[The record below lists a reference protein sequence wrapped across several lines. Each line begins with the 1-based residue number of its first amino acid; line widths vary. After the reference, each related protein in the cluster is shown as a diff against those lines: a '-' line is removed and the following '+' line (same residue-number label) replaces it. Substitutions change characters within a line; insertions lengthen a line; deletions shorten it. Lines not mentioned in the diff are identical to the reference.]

1 MFRMTMRTDNR
12 KMLTFFSSAFAVSHM
27 REDGFRRVE
36 EFKQVEEFYSKGACS
51 SGKSSDHL

>member
-1 MFRMTMRTDNR
+1 MRTDNR